1 MEKNPYAFSINQNS
15 KIMNE
20 AYYVRASHDLVKKLN
35 EIQTELT
42 TQQHLMSF
50 MSIEQL
56 PKNLRLWEQITRSN
70 DLLIGNVARYIRH
83 LKEGVLPL

>member
-1 MEKNPYAFSINQNS
+1 
-15 KIMNE
+15 MNE